1 MSQGA
6 GETFPYLIRNAVSRC
21 SGVQYSVPSK
31 STDTATINHTL
42 IPTVLR
48 GSNEKCRISKTSQ
61 HPHNRQRPNWHCS
74 TRRVQ
79 PRPSPNGA
87 NAAANSAMRDA
98 ETVLQ
103 KVKLLARRSTKPAM
117 KPNRTAASFD
127 EPHRLNHKEAADIT
141 LRAGSSPEINPRFS
155 RALGPWPLDHPH
167 QLLSLTLDRPLVK
180 RLPSPFSSLQES
192 ELLPQLELGHLS
204 SPTA

>member
-6 GETFPYLIRNAVSRC
+6 GKTFPYLLRNAVSRC
-21 SGVQYSVPSK
+21 SRVQYSVPSK

-48 GSNEKCRISKTSQ
+48 GSNEKRRISKTSQ
-61 HPHNRQRPNWHCS
+61 HPHSRQRPNWHCS

-87 NAAANSAMRDA
+87 NAAMRDA

-103 KVKLLARRSTKPAM
+103 KGKMLARRSTQPAM
-117 KPNRTAASFD
+117 KPNGTAASSD
-127 EPHRLNHKEAADIT
+127 NPHRLNPKGAAGIT
-141 LRAGSSPEINPRFS
+141 LRARSSPEINPRFS
-155 RALGPWPLDHPH
+155 RALGPWPLDHQH
-167 QLLSLTLDRPLVK
+167 RLQSLTLDRPLVK

-204 SPTA
+204 LPTA